1 MNFRGGSAR
10 RSEVG
15 EYKSKNRDNVAGSR
29 FGRIQELVKLVT
41 RLQEQVV
48 RSLQTSFWED
58 QLSYFVK
65 SSTFSSIVVCTDS
78 VVYKLVSGRPNFRI
92 SKLFVISRTT
102 F

>member
-48 RSLQTSFWED
+48 RSLQTSFREG
-58 QLSYFVK
+58 QISEFVK
-65 SSTFSSIVVCTDS
+65 SNSLTVCRLFNMAGAPWFVV
-78 VVYKLVSGRPNFRI
+78 
-92 SKLFVISRTT
+92 
-102 F
+102 